1 MKHAG
6 PIALDALEPLL
17 RRLRTLPGLK
27 EKTRGV
33 FYLKSRAFL
42 HFHEDPTGLY
52 ADIRAPGDSDFERLS
67 ADGEAAACAIVARV
81 EAALSG
87 LRTTSAS
94 THA

>member
-6 PIALDALEPLL
+6 TIALDALEPLL
-17 RRLRTLPGLK
+17 RRLRSIAGLQ

-33 FYLKSRAFL
+33 FYHKSRALL

-52 ADIRAPGDSDFERLS
+52 ADIRAPGEPEFERLS
-67 ADGEAAACAIVARV
+67 ADGEEAVSAILSRV

-87 LRTTSAS
+87 VRTTIAK
-94 THA
+94 TQR